1 LGESVRLEIETEDE
15 LPTAFVD
22 ASQLETAL
30 VNLVLNARDAM
41 PRGGTVTV
49 RAKTMLVDASHGH
62 HELQVGHYLL
72 TSVIDTGHGMNS
84 EVLSR
89 AIEPFFT
96 TKASGRGSG
105 LGLSMVYGFAKQS
118 GGHLRIE
125 SSIGQGT
132 RVELYLPATR
142 STVQRKAPELQPCS
156 GDGETILVV
165 EDDAAVR
172 SICVAFLRASNYR
185 VLTAASAEEARQVL
199 DEAPDVALVFTDV
212 MLGPGQ

>member
-1 LGESVRLEIETEDE
+1 EDE
-15 LPTAFVD
+15 LPAAFVD

-30 VNLVLNARDAM
+30 VNLTLNARDAM
-41 PRGGTVTV
+41 PNGGTITIRARTV
-49 RAKTMLVDASHGH
+49 LVDASQGH
-62 HELQVGHYLL
+62 RELQVGYYVLV
-72 TSVIDTGHGMNS
+72 TVTDTGHGMTP

-96 TKASGRGSG
+96 TKESGRGSG

-125 SSIGQGT
+125 SSAGQGT
-132 RVELYLPATR
+132 HVELYLPATR
-142 STVQRKAPELQPCS
+142 NTVQRNAPELQPCS
-156 GDGETILVV
+156 GGGETILVV

-172 SICVAFLRASNYR
+172 SICAAFLRASNYR
-185 VLTAASAEEARQVL
+185 VLTAASAGEARQVL
-199 DEAPDVALVFTDV
+199 DEAPDIALLFTDV